1 MSPSVLNRMLG
12 EKIEKGSSRNKV
24 AFASVAQNS
33 SHPLKM
39 VTNAYIR
46 RGVTIYKTNG
56 NVICHHNGKMP
67 DRLKSIEFSDYVEE
81 WSN

>member
-12 EKIEKGSSRNKV
+12 EKIEKGSSRISSIC
-24 AFASVAQNS
+24 SVAQNS

-67 DRLKSIEFSDYVEE
+67 DRRWVG
-81 WSN
+81 